1 MRIACLQFDPELGRL
16 PENIARA
23 NVLLEAASPQN
34 LDLLVLPELAFT
46 GPSSPRPHPSSQPMF
61 SPLTSKQATTTP
73 PSPPYCPTS
82 NPPPPVRPRLGPGLP
97 HPVST
102 VSSQSATL
110 SSAFHL
116 PIPPQTL
123 KTSRL
128 PGKSQLTTQPSQF
141 PPRAKL

>member
-34 LDLLVLPELAFT
+34 IDLLVLPELAFT
-46 GPSSPRPHPSSQPMF
+46 GASSPRPRPSSLF
-61 SPLTSKQATTTP
+61 PLPSQCSAHSALTIEQATITP
-73 PSPPYCPTS
+73 PSRPYCPTS
-82 NPPPPVRPRLGPGLP
+82 NPPPPARPRLGPGLP
-97 HPVST
+97 RPVSI

-110 SSAFHL
+110 SSRLHL

-128 PGKSQLTTQPSQF
+128 PGKS
-141 PPRAKL
+141 